1 MMVEQPYQH
10 GLDFLCV
17 RRVDGASVA
26 CIVSLVP
33 GASPAHRTAD
43 DGADGGRGG
52 AAGAAAA
59 RRGAR
64 ERVACARGR
73 LGGGA
78 RRRVRRADDGAHT
91 RRGKRSGGVNKSW
104 RRWFSSARV
113 RLRWTVAVREAATC
127 SKCEKSGRYIRR
139 AGRRLA
145 EEVQTEVGFFLLL
158 LLFFLLLLLL
168 LALGFASGGGSGGSR
183 SSRDGDEVFDVLASE
198 DLAEEGSVERV
209 GLDAST
215 SHQLADVVSLW
226 KGAEGAG
233 EKERCGVVRGGA
245 GKG

>member
-1 MMVEQPYQH
+1 MVTNSPSQGYTLVPRPFPDRELANAAEAQMARLVGGTAHLVSGWRCVETIFSCKDSPMMVEQPYQH

-78 RRRVRRADDGAHT
+78 RRRVSERTTAHT
-91 RRGKRSGGVNKSW
+91 RGGESGAA
-104 RRWFSSARV
+104 RR
-113 RLRWTVAVREAATC
+113 
-127 SKCEKSGRYIRR
+127 
-139 AGRRLA
+139 
-145 EEVQTEVGFFLLL
+145 Q
-158 LLFFLLLLLL
+158 
-168 LALGFASGGGSGGSR
+168 
-183 SSRDGDEVFDVLASE
+183 
-198 DLAEEGSVERV
+198 
-209 GLDAST
+209 
-215 SHQLADVVSLW
+215 
-226 KGAEGAG
+226 
-233 EKERCGVVRGGA
+233 
-245 GKG
+245 

>member
-1 MMVEQPYQH
+1 MVTNSPSQGYTLIPRPFPDRELANAAEAQMARLVGGAAHLVSGWRCVETIFSCKDSPMMVEQPYQH

-91 RRGKRSGGVNKSW
+91 RRGKRSGAASIKAGDVGFLPLACACGGRSRCG
-104 RRWFSSARV
+104 RR
-113 RLRWTVAVREAATC
+113 
-127 SKCEKSGRYIRR
+127 RR
-139 AGRRLA
+139 AANVRKA
-145 EEVQTEVGFFLLL
+145 VVIF
-158 LLFFLLLLLL
+158 
-168 LALGFASGGGSGGSR
+168 
-183 SSRDGDEVFDVLASE
+183 DE
-198 DLAEEGSVERV
+198 
-209 GLDAST
+209 
-215 SHQLADVVSLW
+215 
-226 KGAEGAG
+226 
-233 EKERCGVVRGGA
+233 RGGA
-245 GKG
+245 